1 MSTLL
6 NNRYRITHSLG
17 SGGFGETFL
26 AEDTQMPSL
35 RRCVIK
41 LLKPI
46 HNNPEI
52 YQLVQERFQRE
63 AAILEKL
70 GGNNNQIPALY
81 AYFQL
86 NGQFYLVQEYIEG
99 DTLTAKVK
107 QQGVLSESAIRE
119 ILASLLPVLEYVH
132 SKHIVHRDIK
142 PDNIILRHRDGKPVL
157 IDFGAVRE
165 TMGTVINS
173 QGSLASSIIIG
184 TRGYMPSEQA
194 MGRPVYVSD
203 LYSLGI
209 TVIYLLTGKQPQ
221 ELETDP
227 HTGEII
233 WHSHAL
239 NISPTMTFII
249 DKAIAYHPRD
259 RFVSAREMLQAL
271 QGIANTILPTQPPSQ
286 LPRIATAPIAKTQN
300 TISISR
306 EFSHIPSSQDSK
318 HKGILISSIIAAGG
332 LIGASTIIGLVLTK
346 SSQPSSEH
354 PVAQQ
359 TASSVTEGT
368 SRWAKPRLWRSPS
381 ENLDSLPSS
390 ASGNTNPQLEKAS
403 TPAQPDTNSI
413 RLPNSF
419 YFLADSAFAKSQ
431 TAVEQ
436 VKTLQ
441 AAGYP
446 QAGMFW
452 VPEYPN
458 LSGKQLFEVYAATF
472 SDRNNCVD
480 FLRTYG
486 KVNSK
491 AYCAFA
497 SKDPNSPPDR
507 FYFKQI
513 STPSTPPST
522 SSTQPVP
529 TKTLND
535 YSWVSRR
542 LVTDGDLDDKD
553 GFELD
558 IMRNSIFARY
568 GRRFNTPGLQDYF
581 NSQPWYRPI
590 YSPMEFDQRNFLSDL
605 ERRNVEYISE
615 YQNRYNRR
623 YFRK

>member
-6 NNRYRITHSLG
+6 NNRYRILHTLG

-41 LLKPI
+41 RLKPI

-63 AAILEKL
+63 AAILEEL
-70 GGNNNQIPALY
+70 SGNSNQIPALY
-81 AYFQL
+81 AYFEL

-107 QQGVLSESAIRE
+107 QQGVLNESAIRE

-184 TRGYMPSEQA
+184 TPGYMPSEQA
-194 MGRPVYVSD
+194 MGRPIYVSD

-227 HTGEII
+227 HTGEMI
-233 WHSHAL
+233 WRSHAL
-239 NISPTMTFII
+239 NVSPTMTFII

-259 RFVSAREMLQAL
+259 RFASAREMLQAL

-286 LPRIATAPIAKTQN
+286 LPGIATAPTTKTQN
-300 TISISR
+300 TISINR
-306 EFSHIPSSQDSK
+306 ESSHIPSPQDSK
-318 HKGILISSIIAAGG
+318 HKGILIASIISAGG

-346 SSQPSSEH
+346 SFQPSSEY
-354 PVAQQ
+354 
-359 TASSVTEGT
+359 SLVTEGT
-368 SRWAKPRLWRSPS
+368 SRSPS

-390 ASGNTNPQLEKAS
+390 ASGNTNPQPQKAS

-431 TAVEQ
+431 TAVKQ

-441 AAGYP
+441 AAGYA

-452 VPEYPN
+452 IPEYPN
-458 LSGKQLFEVYAATF
+458 LSGKQLFEVYVATF

-480 FLRTYG
+480 LLRTYG

-497 SKDPNSPPDR
+497 SKNPNSPPDR
-507 FYFKQI
+507 LYFKQI

-522 SSTQPVP
+522 STQPVP

-535 YSWVSRR
+535 YSWLSQR

-590 YSPMEFDQRNFLSDL
+590 YSPLEFDQRNFLSDL

-615 YQNRYNRR
+615 YQDRYNRR
-623 YFRK
+623 YFTK

>member
-41 LLKPI
+41 QLKPI

-497 SKDPNSPPDR
+497 SKDPNSSPDR
-507 FYFKQI
+507 LYFKQL

-535 YSWVSRR
+535 YSWLSQR

-568 GRRFNTPGLQDYF
+568 GRRFHTPGLQKYF

>member
-1 MSTLL
+1 MTLLL
-6 NNRYRITHSLG
+6 NNRYRILHTLG

-41 LLKPI
+41 QLKPI
-46 HNNPEI
+46 HNKPEI

-63 AAILEKL
+63 AAILEEL
-70 GGNNNQIPALY
+70 GGSSDQIPGLY

-107 QQGVLSESAIRE
+107 QQGVLSESAVRE
-119 ILASLLPVLEYVH
+119 LLLTFLPVLEYVH

-157 IDFGAVRE
+157 IDFGAIRE

-184 TRGYMPSEQA
+184 TPGYMPSEQA

-233 WHSHAL
+233 WRSHAL
-239 NISPTMTFII
+239 NVSPTMIFII

-259 RFVSAREMLQAL
+259 RFASALEMLQAL

-286 LPRIATAPIAKTQN
+286 PPRIAAAPTAKTQN

-306 EFSHIPSSQDSK
+306 ESSQIPSSQDSK
-318 HKGILISSIIAAGG
+318 DKGILIGSIIAAGG

-346 SSQPSSEH
+346 SSQP
-354 PVAQQ
+354 VAQETVSPSVQ
-359 TASSVTEGT
+359 LPSVT
-368 SRWAKPRLWRSPS
+368 
-381 ENLDSLPSS
+381 
-390 ASGNTNPQLEKAS
+390 
-403 TPAQPDTNSI
+403 
-413 RLPNSF
+413 
-419 YFLADSAFAKSQ
+419 
-431 TAVEQ
+431 
-436 VKTLQ
+436 
-441 AAGYP
+441 P
-446 QAGMFW
+446 QAIETPDHQS
-452 VPEYPN
+452 VP
-458 LSGKQLFEVYAATF
+458 
-472 SDRNNCVD
+472 
-480 FLRTYG
+480 
-486 KVNSK
+486 
-491 AYCAFA
+491 
-497 SKDPNSPPDR
+497 SPL
-507 FYFKQI
+507 
-513 STPSTPPST
+513 TPSVLSA
-522 SSTQPVP
+522 
-529 TKTLND
+529 KD
-535 YSWVSRR
+535 YSWLSQR
-542 LVTDGDLDDKD
+542 LVTDEDLEGKS

-581 NSQPWYRPI
+581 NLQPWYRPI
-590 YSPMEFDQRNFLSDL
+590 YSPIEFDQRNFLSDL

-615 YQNRYNRR
+615 YQNRYDRR
-623 YFRK
+623 YFKK

>member
-1 MSTLL
+1 MTLLL
-6 NNRYRITHSLG
+6 NNRYRILHTLG

-41 LLKPI
+41 QLKPI

-63 AAILEKL
+63 AAILEEL
-70 GGNNNQIPALY
+70 GGNSDQIPALY

-86 NGQFYLVQEYIEG
+86 DGQFYLVQEYIEG
-99 DTLTAKVK
+99 NTLTAKVK

-142 PDNIILRHRDGKPVL
+142 PDNIILRHRDRKPVL

-184 TRGYMPSEQA
+184 TPGYMPSEQA
-194 MGRPVYVSD
+194 MGRSVYVSD

-221 ELETDP
+221 ELETSP

-233 WHSHAL
+233 WRCHAL
-239 NISPTMTFII
+239 NVSPTMTFII
-249 DKAIAYHPRD
+249 DKAIAFHPRD
-259 RFVSAREMLQAL
+259 RFASAREMLQAL

-286 LPRIATAPIAKTQN
+286 PPRIATAPTAKTQN

-306 EFSHIPSSQDSK
+306 ESFQIPSSQDSK
-318 HKGILISSIIAAGG
+318 HKRILIRSIIAAGG
-332 LIGASTIIGLVLTK
+332 LIGASTVIGLLLTK
-346 SSQPSSEH
+346 SFQPSLEH
-354 PVAQQ
+354 
-359 TASSVTEGT
+359 SSVTEGT
-368 SRWAKPRLWRSPS
+368 SPSPS
-381 ENLDSLPSS
+381 ENLDSLTSS
-390 ASGNTNPQLEKAS
+390 ASGNTNPQPQKAS

-431 TAVEQ
+431 TAVKQ

-452 VPEYPN
+452 LPEYPN

-535 YSWVSRR
+535 YSWISQR
-542 LVTDGDLDDKD
+542 LVTNKDLDDKNS
-553 GFELD
+553 FELD

-605 ERRNVEYISE
+605 ERQNVEYISE
-615 YQNRYNRR
+615 YQDRYNRR

>member
-6 NNRYRITHSLG
+6 NNRYRILHTLG

-41 LLKPI
+41 QLKPI

-63 AAILEKL
+63 AAILEEL
-70 GGNNNQIPALY
+70 GGNSNQIPTLY

-86 NGQFYLVQEYIEG
+86 NEQFYLVQEYIEG

-107 QQGVLSESAIRE
+107 QQGVLSESAVRE
-119 ILASLLPVLEYVH
+119 LLLTLLPILEYVH
-132 SKHIVHRDIK
+132 SKHIVHRDVK

-184 TRGYMPSEQA
+184 TPGYMPSEQA

-233 WHSHAL
+233 WHSHGL
-239 NISPTMTFII
+239 NISPTMTFVI

-259 RFVSAREMLQAL
+259 RFASAREMLQAL

-286 LPRIATAPIAKTQN
+286 LPAIATAPTAKTQN

-306 EFSHIPSSQDSK
+306 ESSHIPSPQDSK
-318 HKGILISSIIAAGG
+318 DKGILIASIIAASG

-346 SSQPSSEH
+346 SFQPFSE
-354 PVAQQ
+354 P
-359 TASSVTEGT
+359 SVTTGT
-368 SRWAKPRLWRSPS
+368 SRSAKPRLRRSPS
-381 ENLDSLPSS
+381 ENLNSLPSS
-390 ASGNTNPQLEKAS
+390 ASGNTNPQPQKAS

-413 RLPNSF
+413 RLHSSF

-431 TAVEQ
+431 TAVKQ

-480 FLRTYG
+480 FLRIYG

-513 STPSTPPST
+513 STLSTPFST

-581 NSQPWYRPI
+581 NLQPWYRPI

-623 YFRK
+623 SFRK